1 MDRYDDLLIK
11 AREEM
16 MGKQPLRKGRDSKQL
31 FSQVWE
37 QVMKAPQYSQEFV
50 DQYNAAQQAQQQR
63 QAQERQQANMSRT
76 MAPQPADPFGQMNE
90 GASLESAGQ
99 QQPTGMGANFSQGRS
114 ETRDPN
120 KTGMFGRAKQGISN
134 FMGRFRRQPAE
145 QETAQGT
152 VESASGSP
160 PTMEA
165 REPKSKGIGVRESY
179 IRTHGKE
186 PADEWLRMYAP
197 DELTARQEEQSI
209 TSTPPSIA
217 NKYRD
222 VDPDS
227 ASSRLAEMRE
237 EMGGRAAPT
246 TPSSMQSIYDRINND
261 MKPIEPQQTT
271 PEKTAT
277 RAGLDEMQTRLTDY
291 PQRRDLDAELREFG
305 IDNRGQMI
313 EPPQEMEETE
323 SMTERERE
331 IEALAGSGKQDQL
344 REMLEAEKT
353 DKPSVDEMTTTR
365 TGTRMPKG
373 ALPMKRRPESRMLTE
388 KVESREPQPMGG
400 IQRRKPFD
408 EVNNRSQEQKD
419 AQHPE
424 ARYKDNRLKQKD
436 RREKIREKYS
446 YERPPEDEPKPPK
459 KAAPK
464 KAAPKKAAPKKA
476 KTEKPIEGTQEMREE
491 APPKKKTGSTKAQR
505 GKKPVNEDIEGA
517 QVMQEPA
524 KPKNASA
531 KKLVETTAKNRKEK
545 GQGVKPFPK
554 PTQKA
559 RQRNKNPKKKTV
571 NEGNEAAAKAR
582 SEKRQQAK
590 KKEAVSEP
598 EDKTYTRYISG
609 STDKDYVNEVVEAA
623 RNGNA
628 SAISRLRNDKAD
640 LVDHHGFSDDEIDE
654 ITG

>member
-37 QVMKAPQYSQEFV
+37 QVMKAPRQDDPYGLRESYAQTRQE
-50 DQYNAAQQAQQQR
+50 QKR
-63 QAQERQQANMSRT
+63 QDRGNFNT

-99 QQPTGMGANFSQGRS
+99 QPPTGMGANFSQGRS

-120 KTGMFGRAKQGISN
+120 KTGMFGRAKQGISS
-134 FMGRFRRQPAE
+134 FMNRFRRQPAE
-145 QETAQGT
+145 QETTQGT

-160 PTMEA
+160 PTMEE
-165 REPKSKGIGVRESY
+165 RKPKKEPLGAAESY
-179 IRTHGKE
+179 RRTWGKE
-186 PADEWLRMYAP
+186 PDEQWLMQNDP
-197 DELTARQEEQSI
+197 EELQRRQEQQQI

-227 ASSRLAEMRE
+227 PSSRLAEMRE

-261 MKPIEPQQTT
+261 MKPIEPQQTSPT
-271 PEKTAT
+271 E
-277 RAGLDEMQTRLTDY
+277 AGLNQMKITEFAQ
-291 PQRRDLDAELREFG
+291 PKRDLDNELREFG
-305 IDNRGQMI
+305 IDSRGQRV

-323 SMTERERE
+323 PM
-331 IEALAGSGKQDQL
+331 
-344 REMLEAEKT
+344 T
-353 DKPSVDEMTTTR
+353 DKPSADEVATTKR
-365 TGTRMPKG
+365 GSPIPRR
-373 ALPMKRRPESRMLTE
+373 ALPMGNIETRDERLLPE
-388 KVESREPQPMGG
+388 KVESREPQPMADSG
-400 IQRRKPFD
+400 RRKRTFTTAN
-408 EVNNRSQEQKD
+408 ERTEQQITD
-419 AQHPE
+419 QHPE
-424 ARYKDNRLKQKD
+424 ARYEDGRLKQKN
-436 RREKIREKYS
+436 RRNKIREKYS
-446 YERPPEDEPKPPK
+446 YEGTPEDEPKPPK

-464 KAAPKKAAPKKA
+464 KAKKGPAAKAVSNTKKGKEVA
-476 KTEKPIEGTQEMREE
+476 EANKQAAIEGTQEMREE
-491 APPKKKTGSTKAQR
+491 APPKKKTGTKAQR
-505 GKKPVNEDIEGA
+505 GKKPVKENIEGA

-524 KPKNASA
+524 KPKKASA
-531 KKLVETTAKNRKEK
+531 KKLVENTTKGKETK
-545 GQGVKPFPK
+545 GQGVKPFPNK

-559 RQRNKNPKKKTV
+559 RQRPKNEKKAKV

-582 SEKRQQAK
+582 SEKRQEAKAK

-598 EDKTYTRYISG
+598 EEKNYTKYISG
-609 STDKDYVNEVVEAA
+609 SSDKDYVNEVVEAA

-628 SAISRLRNDKAD
+628 SAISRLKNDKGD